1 MSDAHADIAG
11 KAKPA
16 SGPGKAAARKRRGT
30 ERKAYERNSL
40 YTLAAEFKQRNPLA
54 TAQDA
59 WRHFAGLVGIST
71 VLVAFDSTAD
81 VLTYAPDPERF
92 GARQIKRRSFE
103 RGYYR
108 LVQETEFPSA

>member
-1 MSDAHADIAG
+1 MSNAHADIAG
-11 KAKPA
+11 TAKPA
-16 SGPGKAAARKRRGT
+16 SGPKRTATRKRRRN

-40 YTLAAEFKQRNPLA
+40 YTLAAEFKRRHPQA

-71 VLVAFDSTAD
+71 VLIAYDSGAD

-92 GARQIKRRSFE
+92 GTRQIRRRSFE
-103 RGYYR
+103 QGYYK
-108 LVQETEFPSA
+108 LN